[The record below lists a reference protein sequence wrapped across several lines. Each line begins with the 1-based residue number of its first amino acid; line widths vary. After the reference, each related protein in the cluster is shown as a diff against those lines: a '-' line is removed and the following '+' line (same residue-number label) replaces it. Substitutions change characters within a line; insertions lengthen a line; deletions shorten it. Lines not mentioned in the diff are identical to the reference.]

1 LLSKSFFIV
10 NIIIYLTYNY
20 LTLNPKAMKKYML
33 LVVMMLSGVVF
44 AQPIEPKYEIEG
56 NLVKVTY
63 YHDNGNVKQVGFYKD
78 GKVQGKWISYT
89 ETGEKLSLGEYTNGM
104 KTGKWFFW
112 NKNVLNEVDYADS
125 RVAEVK
131 KWSNETIVQRN

>member
-1 LLSKSFFIV
+1 
-10 NIIIYLTYNY
+10 
-20 LTLNPKAMKKYML
+20 
-33 LVVMMLSGVVF
+33 
-44 AQPIEPKYEIEG
+44 
-56 NLVKVTY
+56 
-63 YHDNGNVKQVGFYKD
+63 
-78 GKVQGKWISYT
+78 
-89 ETGEKLSLGEYTNGM
+89 M